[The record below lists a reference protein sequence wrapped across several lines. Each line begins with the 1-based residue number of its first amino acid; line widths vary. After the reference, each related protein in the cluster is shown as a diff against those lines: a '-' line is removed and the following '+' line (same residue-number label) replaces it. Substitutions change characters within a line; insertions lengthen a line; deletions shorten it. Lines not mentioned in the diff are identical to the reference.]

1 MRIRVYDTTLR
12 DGSQMEGISFTVE
25 DKLKL
30 ARKLDALGVHYI
42 EGGWPGSNPKDAQFF
57 ERARDLGLRNA
68 RLTAFGSTR
77 RAGGST
83 ESDPNLRMLI
93 EAETPAVTLVGKASA
108 MQVRV
113 VLGCAPEENLAMI
126 ADSVAWCKRHGRET
140 LYDAEHFFD
149 GYADDPAY
157 ALACV
162 RAAAEAG
169 ADVVVLC
176 DTNGGRMPEEIAA
189 AVRRVRGE
197 VACEVGIHT
206 HNDAELAVANT
217 IAGVRAGA
225 THVQGTINGY
235 GERTGNANLC
245 SIIANLEL
253 KYGYE
258 TIGAGNLRELTAVSR
273 YFAEV
278 ANVTHD
284 GRMPYV
290 GVKAFTH
297 KAGLHVNAVAKSPDT
312 YEHLPPEAVGN
323 TRRIMVSELGGRS
336 NVLHKM
342 AQFGLDA
349 TEGGG
354 DHVREVLETV
364 KRLESE
370 GFQFEDA
377 EASFE
382 LLVLRARPE
391 YEPPFRLLDFMVV
404 SEQRG
409 GAEFLSEA
417 TVKLAVGGE
426 TVHTAADG
434 DGPVNALDRAMR
446 KALVPVYPRLERVV
460 LQDYRVRILDG
471 HAGSAATPRV
481 WIQSGDGETT
491 WNTVGSST
499 NIIEA
504 SWLALADSME
514 YPLRRVGASQ
524 APAAVEKSR

>member
-1 MRIRVYDTTLR
+1 VREIKVYDTTLR

-30 ARKLDALGVHYI
+30 ARKLDAFGVHYI
-42 EGGWPGSNPKDAQFF
+42 EGGWPGSNPKDVEFF
-57 ERARDLGLRNA
+57 ARAREMPFSNA
-68 RLTAFGSTR
+68 RLAAFGSTR

-83 ESDPNLRMLI
+83 ESDPNLAMLI
-93 EAETPAVTLVGKASA
+93 DADTPVVTLVGKASE

-113 VLGCAPEENLAMI
+113 VLNTELSENVAMI
-126 ADSVAWCKRHGRET
+126 AESVAWCRRQGRET
-140 LYDAEHFFD
+140 IYDAEHFFD
-149 GYADDPAY
+149 GYRENLEY

-162 RAAAEAG
+162 RAAADAG
-169 ADVVVLC
+169 AAVVVLC
-176 DTNGGRMPEEIAA
+176 DTNGGALPEDISA
-189 AVRRVRGE
+189 AVARVVGSVE
-197 VACEVGIHT
+197 CEVGIHT

-217 IAGVRAGA
+217 LAGVQAGA

-253 KYGYE
+253 KYGRE
-258 TIGAGNLRELTAVSR
+258 VLGAERLRELTAVSH

-278 ANVTHD
+278 ANMTHD
-284 GRMPYV
+284 TRLPYV
-290 GVKAFTH
+290 GAKAFTH
-297 KAGLHVNAVAKSPDT
+297 KAGLHVNAVTKAPGT
-312 YEHLPPEAVGN
+312 YEHLPPETVGN
-323 TRRIMVSELGGRS
+323 VRRIMMSELGGRS

-342 AQFGLDA
+342 AQFGIDHESA
-349 TEGGG
+349 G
-354 DHVREVLETV
+354 DRVRHVVEEV

-382 LLVLRARPE
+382 LLVLRAQPE
-391 YEPPFRLLDFMVV
+391 YEPPFRLLDFMAV
-404 SEQRG
+404 SEVRG
-409 GAEFLSEA
+409 GGEFLSEA
-417 TVKLAVGGE
+417 TVKVRVGRE
-426 TVHTAADG
+426 VMHTAADG

-446 KALVPVYPRLERVV
+446 KALLPFFPQLERVV
-460 LQDYRVRILDG
+460 LTDYKVRILDG
-471 HAGSAATPRV
+471 DAGSAATPRV

-504 SWLALADSME
+504 SWLALADSLE
-514 YPLRRVGASQ
+514 YPLRRV
-524 APAAVEKSR
+524 RR